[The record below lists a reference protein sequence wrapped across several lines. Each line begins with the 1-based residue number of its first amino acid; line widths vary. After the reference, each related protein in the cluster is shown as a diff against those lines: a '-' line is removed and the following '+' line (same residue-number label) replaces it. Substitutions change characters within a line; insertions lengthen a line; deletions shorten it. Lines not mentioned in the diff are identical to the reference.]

1 MKRAFLLLFLMIFA
15 LVIPIKGQST
25 EIPIIHFYEFDRVIT
40 LENNS
45 SYEALI
51 PFNIDRISNTRVS
64 INQTLG
70 NGLLRVFFFSDE
82 TLSLTNIPSNASFIY
97 EIDGTSYYEQ
107 PNGEIIAYHEVPIT
121 GEGTNYFIVTTDW
134 NHFDD
139 LNLPLDWKMV
149 LHYKGNETA
158 KFNLYLSNP
167 GTVDI
172 INYKELSLNT
182 STPTILDFVD
192 RRVPMNLSLGLVN
205 ESGLNSN
212 LTVVWT
218 TKNVT
223 SDAVPEDFMTNP
235 FTYDGI
241 NSKNSV
247 AYNDSGGLSLVRT
260 VNLTKEA
267 KTVFLDHPF
276 FFVLGFYK
284 NPYADVYNNYN
295 WTTPLT
301 ATPFHLLFYAEEP
314 ATIWIK
320 LTRFAS
326 NGFVTYAAS
335 SRPNSSTVQESPFLS
350 SGIFIALF
358 TLASA
363 KIVLKRKQDFQF

>member
-15 LVIPIKGQST
+15 LVIPIKGQLT
-25 EIPIIHFYEFDRVIT
+25 EVPILYFNTHYGVT

-45 SYEALI
+45 SFEGII
-51 PFNIDRISNTRVS
+51 PFRIDSVS
-64 INQTLG
+64 DIWAFINQTLG
-70 NGLLRVFFFSDE
+70 DGLLRVFFVSDE
-82 TLSLTNIPSNASFIY
+82 TLSLTTIPSNTTFLY

-107 PNGEIIAYHEVPIT
+107 PNGEMIVYREIPVT
-121 GEGTNYFIVTTDW
+121 GEGVSSFFVTTNW
-134 NHFDD
+134 IHLKE
-139 LNLPLDWKMV
+139 LNLTPEWKLIMQFN
-149 LHYKGNETA
+149 GTEPA
-158 KFNLYLSNP
+158 KFDVYLADP

-182 STPTILDFVD
+182 SAPAILDFVD
-192 RRVPMNLSLGLVN
+192 RRVPMNLSLGLVD

-212 LTVVWT
+212 LIVVWT

-358 TLASA
+358 TLSLA
-363 KIVLKRKQDFQF
+363 KIVLKRKRDFRF